1 MKVGDIVKWTF
12 AKTSDTVNRE
22 NKYYLGLL
30 LESVK
35 RPINSWMVML
45 SVGEIVHGDE
55 TEIEVIDENESG

>member
-1 MKVGDIVKWTF
+1 MSPGDLVRWTF

-30 LESVK
+30 LESVE

-55 TEIEVIDENESG
+55 TEIEEIDANESR

>member
-30 LESVK
+30 LESVE

>member
-45 SVGEIVHGDE
+45 LVGEIVHGDE

>member
-30 LESVK
+30 LESVE

-55 TEIEVIDENESG
+55 TEIEVIDENESR

>member
-30 LESVK
+30 LESVE

-55 TEIEVIDENESG
+55 TEIEEIDANESR